1 MLIKVDGTFSQVLA
15 NIIRLSNS
23 VSKSFMHYLDH
34 ISQEKDVLSLYTE
47 ATEFVDTNNI
57 PLLSKVS
64 LDKNEVKRTDLRRVE
79 QYFAPFF
86 QQFYKNNF
94 TYHFVES
101 WLTHESSDKRN
112 SITKFN
118 PKIMIS

>member
-64 LDKNEVKRTDLRRVE
+64 
-79 QYFAPFF
+79 
-86 QQFYKNNF
+86 
-94 TYHFVES
+94 HFVES

-118 PKIMIS
+118 LDAEVRFLLSSIFTAWFSCISDLKYL